1 MDQQNTGVGS
11 AVETDDRTV
20 EIRAEID
27 RTREDLSETV
37 DAIQDRLKPSSL
49 ASSAADRVKQA
60 TSETMHELAESD
72 TAHYVNENR
81 LPIAMIG
88 VGIAGAIWLSTRGDG
103 RAHHTSWRS
112 RPRYDQ
118 RYDQWNSPAYR
129 RSATEAGVA
138 ASDPNPGAY
147 GYPAERA
154 TDQPQQSARSH
165 SRRAQPR
172 VSRPGYLQRA
182 WRANPLLVGAAAAA
196 IGAIVGLGVPETERE
211 NELMGEARDSVVS
224 GIGETV
230 RSKVDQVQHAATDAV
245 GTVQNAAKQA
255 AGLTSDEPR
264 TSRTPRS
271 S

>member
-1 MDQQNTGVGS
+1 MDQQNTGVGR
-11 AVETDDRTV
+11 AVEPDDRTT
-20 EIRAEID
+20 EIRAEIN

-37 DAIQDRLKPSSL
+37 DAIQDRLRPSSL

-72 TAHYVNENR
+72 TAYYVNENR

-103 RAHHTSWRS
+103 RAHHASWRGG
-112 RPRYDQ
+112 PRYDQ

-129 RSATEAGVA
+129 RSATEAGIA

-147 GYPAERA
+147 DYPADRA
-154 TDQPQQSARSH
+154 FDQPQQFSRGYSRSA
-165 SRRAQPR
+165 QR
-172 VSRPGYLQRA
+172 VSRPSYFQRA

-224 GIGETV
+224 GISETV

-245 GTVQNAAKQA
+245 STVQNAAKQV
-255 AGLTSDEPR
+255 AGLTSDEARPA
-264 TSRTPRS
+264 RTPTTL
-271 S
+271 